1 MRAAGFVQD
10 VAKPDSMNTYFI
22 SVLTYII
29 AFSLFGPK
37 TFVDEFIM
45 VETNKI
51 IEGPDL
57 DIGKLLWFIVIWM
70 LMTKTLA
77 KIGRV
82 VLAKT
87 LYIFS
92 VVDKFAST
100 SLCLAIVL
108 KLSAML

>member
-1 MRAAGFVQD
+1 MGGGQTAGFVKD

-51 IEGPDL
+51 IKGPD
-57 DIGKLLWFIVIWM
+57 IGF
-70 LMTKTLA
+70 
-77 KIGRV
+77 G
-82 VLAKT
+82 
-87 LYIFS
+87 
-92 VVDKFAST
+92 
-100 SLCLAIVL
+100 
-108 KLSAML
+108 